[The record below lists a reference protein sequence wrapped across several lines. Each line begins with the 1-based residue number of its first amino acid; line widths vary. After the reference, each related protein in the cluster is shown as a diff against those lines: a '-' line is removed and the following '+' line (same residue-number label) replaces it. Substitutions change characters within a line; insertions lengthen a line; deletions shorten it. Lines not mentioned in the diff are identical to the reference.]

1 MIDRRQVLH
10 SMGGLALG
18 LAARPV
24 LGHPNLDLNDPTD
37 RLTALAKMRGS
48 ADDRLVIGW
57 VIGTRYAVIDHQAT
71 PMYGILAA
79 TFSQYNKISDTEY
92 GARALEVAY
101 FTDLDTGRL
110 LERWRNPFSGK
121 MVSIPQTRMG
131 PSTLVLTADR
141 LRVDVPQGEA
151 AGMQLKH
158 RFREPVV
165 QGDHVWI
172 TEEINVSASA
182 RNENTKPFVYNEM
195 STYHSLK
202 SHLDDPDRRAVPV
215 SVDFHGLVTFRPWMG
230 FGDIPG
236 HSTSR
241 AAGRRA
247 ERIEDLPAYYLEL
260 TEQHHP
266 DVLNNPLALLNADAD

>member
-1 MIDRRQVLH
+1 MIDRRQLLH
-10 SMGGLALG
+10 SMGAMALG

-24 LGHPNLDLNDPTD
+24 LGHPNLNLNDPTD
-37 RLTALAKMRGS
+37 RLTALAKLRGS
-48 ADDRLVIGW
+48 TDDRLVIGW

-79 TFSQYNKISDTEY
+79 TFSQYKQISEEAY

-110 LERWRNPFSGK
+110 LETWQNPFSGK
-121 MVSIPQTRMG
+121 TVDIPQTRMG
-131 PSTLVLTADR
+131 PSNLILTADR
-141 LRVDVPQGEA
+141 LRVDDPTGEA
-151 AGMQLKH
+151 AGMQLNH
-158 RFREPVV
+158 RFRDPVV

-172 TEEINVSASA
+172 TEEINVSGTPGHKNA
-182 RNENTKPFVYNEM
+182 KPFVYNEM
-195 STYHSLK
+195 STYHGLK
-202 SHLDDPDRRAVPV
+202 SHLDDPSRPAVPV

-236 HSTSR
+236 HTTAR

-247 ERIEDLPAYYLEL
+247 ERIEELPAYYLEL
-260 TEQHHP
+260 SERHHP
-266 DVLNNPLALLNADAD
+266 DVLHDPLAVLNADAD